1 MLHFAY
7 GSNMDRRLMRR
18 RCPGA
23 RLIGGAVL
31 RDYRF
36 IITKDGYASVAAARG
51 ALVHGLLWRLT
62 PRDLAALNA
71 YENIDAGL
79 YRAASLT
86 GAGGRP
92 RGAGARLCGPQRR
105 SRPAAAGLY
114 GTRCGGRARCRAA
127 GRLCRNSRT
136 HLGYAVAVRRRTE
149 WRELWPTKSVRSNA

>member
-23 RLIGGAVL
+23 VVVAGAVL
-31 RDYRF
+31 RNHRF

-86 GAGGRP
+86 VHGGGRAVRALVYVGSSVPGRP
-92 RGAGARLCGPQRR
+92 RLGYMDLVAAAARDAGLPADYVATLERTWDLPSRSAVAPNGESYGQRR
-105 SRPAAAGLY
+105 A
-114 GTRCGGRARCRAA
+114 
-127 GRLCRNSRT
+127 
-136 HLGYAVAVRRRTE
+136 
-149 WRELWPTKSVRSNA
+149 

>member
-7 GSNMDRRLMRR
+7 GSNMDRRMMWR

-36 IITKDGYASVAAARG
+36 IITKDGYASIVAARG

-86 GAGGRP
+86 VQAGGRAVRALVYLGRSGVPGRP
-92 RGAGARLCGPQRR
+92 RLGYMELVAAAAREAGLPADYVANLERIWDMPSRSGVAPNGETYGQRR
-105 SRPAAAGLY
+105 A
-114 GTRCGGRARCRAA
+114 
-127 GRLCRNSRT
+127 
-136 HLGYAVAVRRRTE
+136 
-149 WRELWPTKSVRSNA
+149 